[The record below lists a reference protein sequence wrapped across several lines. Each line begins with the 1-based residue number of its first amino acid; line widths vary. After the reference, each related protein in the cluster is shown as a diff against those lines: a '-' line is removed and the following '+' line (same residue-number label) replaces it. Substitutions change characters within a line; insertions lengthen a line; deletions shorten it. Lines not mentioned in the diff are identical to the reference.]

1 MPRLGR
7 LFANRLDRRRGLRG
21 CSLWGA
27 APHTSEAGLRGAHH
41 ASRGGAVQT
50 HEGMQRL
57 GGVRAVAMGDER
69 EVCVNE
75 VDCRVNDG
83 IGPIPTRRLGS
94 RVQAVGL
101 QAQCILSNVCVT

>member
-1 MPRLGR
+1 
-7 LFANRLDRRRGLRG
+7 
-21 CSLWGA
+21 
-27 APHTSEAGLRGAHH
+27 
-41 ASRGGAVQT
+41 
-50 HEGMQRL
+50 
-57 GGVRAVAMGDER
+57 VAMGDER